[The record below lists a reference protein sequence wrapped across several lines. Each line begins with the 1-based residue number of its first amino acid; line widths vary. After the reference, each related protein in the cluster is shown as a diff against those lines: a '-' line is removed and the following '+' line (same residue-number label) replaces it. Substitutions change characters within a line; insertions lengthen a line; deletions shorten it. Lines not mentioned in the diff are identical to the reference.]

1 MHTLHRINCTR
12 FFFAPIGSFLTAVP
26 ATARAQQSFTRAMR
40 RNWALSRGIAEWVE
54 VRPTRLP
61 LGSHERG
68 LFVVSTLSTELEGCY
83 RNADGRN
90 VIRKG
95 TYIGLYRGEFKPRNG
110 SAQPYRGSRRSH
122 AMETDDHFI
131 VPPATASHS
140 PETVNTLE
148 FSISAVNE
156 VPQGGT

>member
-1 MHTLHRINCTR
+1 
-12 FFFAPIGSFLTAVP
+12 
-26 ATARAQQSFTRAMR
+26 MR

-110 SAQPYRGSRRSH
+110 SAQPYR
-122 AMETDDHFI
+122 
-131 VPPATASHS
+131 
-140 PETVNTLE
+140 
-148 FSISAVNE
+148 
-156 VPQGGT
+156 VPQMMTPGRSRQDVAFAAVL